1 VTVGYCP
8 NFRLPALTPF
18 GTSRTNYKMKARIVW
33 LILCGIWGST
43 WLFIKIGL
51 DDLPPITFAGIRFVL
66 ASLIL
71 TLMVMIRR
79 ARWPRTR
86 KEWTLIAVVGI
97 LQFALNYG
105 LVFWGEQYISSGL
118 AAVLQ
123 STFPVF
129 GLVIAHLYLPQERL
143 TMGRVAGVLLGV
155 FGVAVIFSDQLSIA
169 GRMALLGSVALV
181 LSAFFGSFSNV
192 LVKAY
197 GAKIDPQAMAAGQ
210 MVFGFVPLLAIGIAT
225 EGNPIHFHWTTMAV
239 VSLLYLVV
247 VGSVVAFA
255 LYYWLVRN
263 MNVTNTMLI
272 ALVTPPVAVILG
284 MIVLH
289 EKLNWRLLAGG
300 ACIISGLA
308 LIVFRK
314 KPKSVPVSGEEI
326 DPIRLS

>member
-1 VTVGYCP
+1 
-8 NFRLPALTPF
+8 
-18 GTSRTNYKMKARIVW
+18 MKARVVW
-33 LILCGIWGST
+33 LILCCIWGST

-51 DDLPPITFAGIRFVL
+51 TDLPPMTFAGIRFVL

-71 TLMVMIRR
+71 TLMVLARR

-86 KEWTLIAVVGI
+86 KEWTLIATVGV

-123 STFPVF
+123 STFPAF
-129 GLVIAHLYLPQERL
+129 GLVFAHFYLPHERI
-143 TMGRVAGVLLGV
+143 TPGRVMGVLLGV

-169 GRMALLGSVALV
+169 GHMALLGSVALV
-181 LSAFFGSFSNV
+181 LSALCGSYGNV

-197 GAKIDPQAMAAGQ
+197 GATIDPQAMAAGQ
-210 MVFGFVPLLAIGIAT
+210 MVFGLVPLLTIGVVT
-225 EGNPIHFHWTTMAV
+225 EGNPMHLRWTTTAIIA
-239 VSLLYLVV
+239 LLYLVV
-247 VGSVVAFA
+247 IGSVVAFA

-263 MNVTNTMLI
+263 MDVTNTMLI
-272 ALVTPPVAVILG
+272 SLVTPPVAVVLG

-314 KPKSVPVSGEEI
+314 RAGRVSQGEEEI
-326 DPIRLS
+326 DPISVG